1 MASGIVESQN
11 QQQQPG
17 QQGQQQGPGKRSKL
31 VERLLDASANLPAFM
46 NDLLGTMAVTVAGTE
61 AAGFL
66 IERPEDGRIGLRT
79 VTHIRPDESDEEVR
93 QAAIKAFQEIIVPCI
108 QQNKDGAIDVGSP
121 DEGEPQ
127 FCLVTLL
134 RNEGNAVAVAAV
146 ITRCRD
152 QDRAKQRLMSMQLVA
167 GYFELYML
175 RRQMEQ
181 SRELAVRHQN
191 VLQLTTSVAT
201 AEGFEAAAMNF
212 CNELANRAGASRV
225 SLGWVKGNNIKVRA
239 LSHTEKFDKKQE
251 LIVQIQRVMEECH
264 DQEEPVRF
272 DLDGTRSEN
281 VSREAQ
287 NLCRSQGSN
296 SVYSVPLRRRGELV
310 GVVTLEYT
318 PPAKL
323 TDDVAN
329 ALAVTADLLAP
340 QMYDRHENDRWIPV
354 KVGHSVARMTKLAI
368 GPKHVLAKLI
378 IFAVVAAALVLM
390 NWVPFADLRM
400 MHKISA
406 PFQFV
411 ASQKR
416 SMPAPY
422 DGHIEEI
429 YVKPGD
435 RFVKGQVLAEMR
447 TDELRVE
454 LEKFKS
460 ERDTQLATAFQ
471 KRAEDRQRNPNAL
484 AEADVALEQ
493 AKTAEAQMAKVQLYL
508 DKAKIVAPFDGMVLK
523 AGQGVGDLD
532 DKKGAPVKTG
542 DVLFEIEET
551 GQKLKAELA
560 VPERDIHFI
569 KEAPTNAEQRKDTN
583 GWTGKLATNSLPS
596 EDMSF
601 SVERIVPLG
610 SPDAQQSDNTFK
622 VYVTLD
628 KPAPVYARAGMAG
641 EAKIHAGKQKI
652 GWIWTHRLVDWLRLK
667 LWF

>member
-1 MASGIVESQN
+1 
-11 QQQQPG
+11 
-17 QQGQQQGPGKRSKL
+17 
-31 VERLLDASANLPAFM
+31 
-46 NDLLGTMAVTVAGTE
+46 
-61 AAGFL
+61 
-66 IERPEDGRIGLRT
+66 
-79 VTHIRPDESDEEVR
+79 VTHIRPDESDDEVR
-93 QAAIKAFQEIIVPCI
+93 QAAIRAFQEIIVPCI

-251 LIVQIQRVMEECH
+251 LIVQIQRVMEECY

-287 NLCRSQGSN
+287 ALCRSQGSN

-318 PPAKL
+318 PPLKL

-340 QMYDRHENDRWIPV
+340 QMFDRHENDRWLPV
-354 KVGHSVARMTKLAI
+354 KIGHSIQHWTKVAV

-378 IFAVVAAALVLM
+378 IFVVVVAGLVLM
-390 NWVPFADLRM
+390 NWVPFVDLRM
-400 MHKISA
+400 MHKVSA

-416 SMPAPY
+416 SMSAPY
-422 DGHIEEI
+422 EGYLEAVN
-429 YVKPGD
+429 VKPGD

-447 TDELRVE
+447 TDDIKVQYAKAEAE
-454 LEKFKS
+454 MKG
-460 ERDTQLATAFQ
+460 QLAIAYQ
-471 KRAEDRQRNPNAL
+471 KRAEKQNPNAL
-484 AEADVALEQ
+484 AEGAVAMEQ
-493 AKTAEAQMAKVQLYL
+493 AEAAKAEMAKWQLYL
-508 DKAKIVAPFDGMVLK
+508 DKAKIVAPFDGRVLRP
-523 AGQGVGDLD
+523 GQGLGDLD
-532 DKKGAPVKTG
+532 DKIGSPVKQG
-542 DVLFEIEET
+542 DVLFELEET
-551 GQKLKAELA
+551 GHKLKAELA

-569 KEAPTNAEQRKDTN
+569 REAPASPEDRKKDTN
-583 GWTGKLATNSLPS
+583 GWTGKLATNSLPT
-596 EDMSF
+596 EDLPF
-601 SVERIVPLG
+601 TIDRIVPLG
-610 SPDAQQSDNTFK
+610 TPDANQSDNTFK
-622 VYVTLD
+622 VYVVLD
-628 KPAPVYARAGMAG
+628 QEPPPYIRAGMAG
-641 EAKIHAGKQKI
+641 EARIHAGKQKI